1 MNESKTRPHTS
12 HEQGVNQTALERA
25 PDGGVRSFYGIFP
38 LPMTIQ
44 LRLTL
49 WYTALLGLTLTLFSL
64 LVYIALSNSLYSQ
77 LEEETQSQAKDVS
90 DFLMQQLTPPR
101 TYTSLATFD
110 STDMPVLLRLV
121 ELPKLVVL
129 SGAGDV
135 QVFDAHTGDVLKHSN
150 NISGRPKY
158 ISENAKEAIRSEQTY
173 DNYVRTK
180 KGIPLYVYSTP
191 FSVQDE
197 RLGIQIVQSAASIEH
212 FLQQVSYY
220 LLLGT
225 LLSLVLAALGGA
237 YLARQA
243 LAPIYSI
250 TNTASSITRTGDL
263 SRRLTISN
271 DTSEVG
277 TLASTFN
284 DMLERIQ
291 RLFKTQER
299 LIADVSHELRT
310 PLTTIQG
317 NVELLRRMETSL
329 SKEEKSATSVS
340 THELDDIFNES
351 LQEVEAEADR
361 MARMISDLLLLA
373 QADSGELQLNYE
385 TVEMDTLLLDVYR
398 QSRRI
403 AERTKGADSL
413 QIGLG
418 GEDQALVRGDRER
431 LRQLLLNL
439 AENAVK
445 YTPAGGTITL
455 GLENRGGWVFI
466 YIRDTGIGISKEDQS
481 QIFERFYRTDKAR
494 SREMGGSGLGL
505 SIAQWIAQAHHGY
518 ITVESELQK
527 GSIFTVVLPEL
538 TNPAAPEP
546 AEK

>member
-1 MNESKTRPHTS
+1 
-12 HEQGVNQTALERA
+12 
-25 PDGGVRSFYGIFP
+25 
-38 LPMTIQ
+38 MTIQ

-64 LVYIALSNSLYSQ
+64 LVYMALSNSLYNQ
-77 LEEETQSQAKDVS
+77 LEAETQSQARDVS
-90 DFLMQQLTPPR
+90 DFLMQQIDPPR
-101 TYTSLATFD
+101 TYTSLT
-110 STDMPVLLRLV
+110 TVETYEMPVLLRLV

-135 QVFDAHTGDVLKHSN
+135 QVFDAHSGEVLKHSN

-158 ISENAKEAIRSEQTY
+158 ISDAAKLAIANQQTY

-180 KGIPLYVYSTP
+180 KGMLLYVYSAP
-191 FSVQDE
+191 FEVQGQQ
-197 RLGIQIVQSAASIEH
+197 LGIQIVQSAASIEH

-220 LLLGT
+220 LLIGT
-225 LLSLVLAALGGA
+225 SLSLVLAAIGGA
-237 YLARQA
+237 YLARRA

-250 TNTASSITRTGDL
+250 TNTASGITRTGDL

-271 DTSEVG
+271 DVSEVG
-277 TLASTFN
+277 VLATTFN

-329 SKEEKSATSVS
+329 AQKDQADAPIPAAEMDA
-340 THELDDIFNES
+340 IFNES

-373 QADSGELQLNYE
+373 QADSGELQLTYE
-385 TVEMDTLLLDVYR
+385 PVEMDTLLLDVFR
-398 QSRRI
+398 QARRI
-403 AERTKGADSL
+403 AERAKGAEAL
-413 QIGLG
+413 QISLG

-445 YTPAGGTITL
+445 YTPAGGQVTL
-455 GLENRGGWVFI
+455 GLENKDGWVYI
-466 YIRDTGIGISKEDQS
+466 YVRDTGIGISQEDQA

-518 ITVESELQK
+518 IKVESTLQE
-527 GSIFTVVLPEL
+527 GSTFTVVLPEL
-538 TNPAAPEP
+538 ANPAGPQ
-546 AEK
+546 

>member
-1 MNESKTRPHTS
+1 
-12 HEQGVNQTALERA
+12 
-25 PDGGVRSFYGIFP
+25 
-38 LPMTIQ
+38 MTIQ

-64 LVYIALSNSLYSQ
+64 LVYMALSNSLYNQ
-77 LEEETQSQAKDVS
+77 LEEETESQAKDVS
-90 DFLMQQLTPPR
+90 DFLMQQIEPPR
-101 TYTSLATFD
+101 AYTSLATVE
-110 STDMPVLLRLV
+110 SYEMPVLLRLV

-135 QVFDAHTGDVLKHSN
+135 QVFDAQSGEVLKHSN

-158 ISENAKEAIRSEQTY
+158 ISSAAKQAIANQQTY
-173 DNYVRTK
+173 DNYVHTK
-180 KGIPLYVYSTP
+180 KGVLLYVYSAP
-191 FSVQDE
+191 FEVQGKQ
-197 RLGIQIVQSAASIEH
+197 LGIQIVQSAASIEH

-220 LLLGT
+220 LLVGT
-225 LLSLVLAALGGA
+225 LLSLVMAAIGGA
-237 YLARQA
+237 YLARRA

-250 TNTASSITRTGDL
+250 TNTASTISRTGDL
-263 SRRLTISN
+263 SRRMTISN
-271 DTSEVG
+271 DVSEVG
-277 TLASTFN
+277 VLATTFN

-317 NVELLRRMETSL
+317 NVELLRRMEISL
-329 SKEEKSATSVS
+329 SRKEHADGSAPTRN
-340 THELDDIFNES
+340 TDAIFHES

-373 QADSGELQLNYE
+373 QADSGELQLTYE
-385 TVEMDTLLLDVYR
+385 PVEMDTLLLDIFR
-398 QSRRI
+398 QTRRI
-403 AERTKGADSL
+403 AERARGENAL
-413 QIGLG
+413 QISLG

-445 YTPAGGTITL
+445 YTPAGGHVTL
-455 GLENRGGWVFI
+455 GLENKDGWVHI
-466 YIRDTGIGISKEDQS
+466 YVQDTGIGISEEDQT
-481 QIFERFYRTDKAR
+481 QVFERFYRTDKAR

-518 ITVESELQK
+518 IKVESKLHE
-527 GSIFTVVLPEL
+527 GSTFTVVLPEL
-538 TNPAAPEP
+538 TNPAGPP
-546 AEK
+546 